1 MILNSKAKK
10 KMEKRREDI
19 MMTVP
24 TFINQLLLLLSSG
37 MVLQEAMKFIAAKY
51 GEENFNGKNYFT
63 SAVHEIYRS
72 TEENGDSFL
81 GGFCRFGKESRVKE
95 LSRLAGILEDS
106 RERGTDLW
114 DKLSLEGE
122 AMWAERRRRAAE
134 KIRLA
139 ESKMSFPL
147 GLMMIALVIITA
159 APAMLQMY
167 IN

>member
-1 MILNSKAKK
+1 MILNSKEKK

-37 MVLQEAMKFIAAKY
+37 MVLQEAMKVIAVKY
-51 GEENFNGKNYFT
+51 GEESFNGKNYFT
-63 SAVHEIYRS
+63 SAVYEIYRS
-72 TEENGDSFL
+72 TEENGESFL
-81 GGFCRFGKESRVKE
+81 KRFCRFGKESRVKE

-106 RERGTDLW
+106 RDRGTELW

-122 AMWAERRRRAAE
+122 AMWAERRRWAEE

-147 GLMMIALVIITA
+147 GLMMTALIIITA

>member
-1 MILNSKAKK
+1 MKSTGRQKK
-10 KMEKRREDI
+10 TEIIFSRD
-19 MMTVP
+19 
-24 TFINQLLLLLSSG
+24 
-37 MVLQEAMKFIAAKY
+37 
-51 GEENFNGKNYFT
+51 
-63 SAVHEIYRS
+63 SAVSAEP
-72 TEENGDSFL
+72 
-81 GGFCRFGKESRVKE
+81 VKE

-114 DKLSLEGE
+114 DKLASEGE
-122 AMWAERRRRAAE
+122 TIWAERRRRASE

-147 GLMMIALVIITA
+147 GLMMTALIIITA

>member
-1 MILNSKAKK
+1 MNSKEKK
-10 KMEKRREDI
+10 RIEKRREDI

-37 MVLQEAMKFIAAKY
+37 MVLQEALETIAKKY
-51 GEENFNGKNYFT
+51 GEEDFKGKNYFT
-63 SAVHEIYRS
+63 SSVYELYR
-72 TEENGDSFL
+72 EAEKNGDNFLKRFCSF
-81 GGFCRFGKESRVKE
+81 SRTCQVKE

-114 DKLSLEGE
+114 DKLASEGE
-122 AMWAERRRRAAE
+122 TIWAERRRRASE

-147 GLMMIALVIITA
+147 GLMMTALIIITA

-167 IN
+167 ID